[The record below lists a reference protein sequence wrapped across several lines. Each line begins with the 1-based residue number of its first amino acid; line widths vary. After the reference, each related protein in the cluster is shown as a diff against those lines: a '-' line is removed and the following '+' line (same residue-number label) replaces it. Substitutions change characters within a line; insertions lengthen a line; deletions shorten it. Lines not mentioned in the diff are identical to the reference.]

1 MRTNISNLFFLHGAG
16 VSSSVTI
23 GHTTSVVA
31 YLPFQPFSMAQ
42 FRLHLFLSVTTVDA
56 LAREPMKNAAK
67 CDTHRDV
74 RKSENR

>member
-1 MRTNISNLFFLHGAG
+1 MALVCEVHGNYHYIRL
-16 VSSSVTI
+16 SVDVVFYYMQL
-23 GHTTSVVA
+23 SVV
-31 YLPFQPFSMAQ
+31 
-42 FRLHLFLSVTTVDA
+42 TVDA